1 MAQMLSN
8 ATNVQPNAPKYY
20 LLCKHHKGP
29 TLMPNKRY
37 KHSECHKNDGPKC
50 LINTTNTVNLT
61 NVHPKH
67 FLNNTNTVNATKTFT
82 ANANAVKARRVPP

>member
-1 MAQMLSN
+1 MLSN

-50 LINTTNTVNLT
+50 LINATNTVNLT

-67 FLNNTNTVNATKTFT
+67 RKRHKNVHRQCPINTT
-82 ANANAVKARRVPP
+82 NAVNARRVPP